1 MNLITNPHHGE
12 VADMMW
18 AKLSMLSNSVLTRIV
33 NYGTDNYSKGT
44 ARRLRQTNAFN
55 GFVVLLYGVFAAF
68 YASVDWQGPRPLV
81 IAIVATMPLFAIP
94 SLLQRVNDHAAMLS
108 IAVINGRGSCA
119 LGLHYR
125 DCIRRA
131 LFLVCSTCR
140 NRLLWC
146 PHHVRVAAFIT
157 FCILV
162 LFLVVE
168 FYFPPHG
175 SIAPASPTLLMGVRA
190 ACVSGVMALIFMAV
204 YFAIRMLENAEAA
217 LEREFD
223 RSEGL
228 LLNLM
233 PTSIAS
239 RLKSDPGEII
249 ADHFDEVTILFADIV
264 DFTPR
269 ASQSPPREL
278 VRYLNRVFS
287 EFDRLAEKYRLEK
300 IKTIGDAYMVAGGM
314 PDPQVGHAADVA
326 NMALEILDVTRKLSA
341 ELHEDLAVRV
351 GIHSGPAVA
360 GVIGTRKLFYDVW
373 GDTVNTASR
382 MESHGSAGKIQV
394 TEDTKRALGEAFQ
407 FERRGTVEVRG
418 KGEMELYYLT
428 GRRE

>member
-1 MNLITNPHHGE
+1 
-12 VADMMW
+12 MMW
-18 AKLSMLSNSVLTRIV
+18 ANLSTLSNSVLTGIV
-33 NYGTDNYSKGT
+33 NYGTDNYSRGT

-55 GFVVLLYGVFAAF
+55 GFIVILYGLFAAF
-68 YASVDWQGPRPLV
+68 YASLDWQALRPLV
-81 IAIVATMPLFAIP
+81 IAIVATMPLFVIP
-94 SLLQRVNDHAAMLS
+94 PLLHRVNDYAAMLS
-108 IAVINGRGSCA
+108 IAVINGAA
-119 LGLHYR
+119 L
-125 DCIRRA
+125 A
-131 LFLVCSTCR
+131 LLAYIVGTASGVHFFLFAAPAAIVFFG
-140 NRLLWC
+140 

-157 FCILV
+157 ACILI
-162 LFLVVE
+162 LFLLVE
-168 FYFPPHG
+168 FYFPPYG
-175 SIAPASPTLLMGVRA
+175 AIAPASPALLMGIRT
-190 ACVSGVMALIFMAV
+190 ACVSAVMALIFMAV

-228 LLNLM
+228 LINLM

-239 RLKSDPGEII
+239 RLKNNPSEII

-264 DFTPR
+264 GFTPR
-269 ASQSPPREL
+269 ASQSPPHEV

-287 EFDRLAEKYRLEK
+287 QFDRLAEKYRLEK

-341 ELHEDLAVRV
+341 ELGEYMAVRI
-351 GIHSGPAVA
+351 GIHTGPAVA

-394 TEDTKRALGEAFQ
+394 TEDTKRALGEGFQ

-418 KGEMELYYLT
+418 KGEMQLYYLT
-428 GRRE
+428 GRTG

>member
-1 MNLITNPHHGE
+1 
-12 VADMMW
+12 MMW
-18 AKLSMLSNSVLTRIV
+18 ANLSILSNSVLTGIV
-33 NYGTDNYSKGT
+33 NYGTERYSKGT

-55 GFVVLLYGVFAAF
+55 GFVVLLYGLFGAF
-68 YASVDWQGPRPLV
+68 YASVDWQTLRPLV
-81 IAIVATMPLFAIP
+81 IAIGATMPLFVIP
-94 SLLQRVNDHAAMLS
+94 PLLHRVNDYAAMLS
-108 IAVINGRGSCA
+108 IAVINGGA
-119 LGLHYR
+119 L
-125 DCIRRA
+125 A
-131 LFLVCSTCR
+131 LLAYIVGTSSGVHFFLFAAPAAIVFFGR
-140 NRLLWC
+140 
-146 PHHVRVAAFIT
+146 HHVRVAAFTT

-162 LFLVVE
+162 VFLLVE
-168 FYFPPHG
+168 FYLPPHG
-175 SIAPASPTLLMGVRA
+175 SIVPASPTLLMGIRA
-190 ACVSGVMALIFMAV
+190 ACVSGVMGLIFMAV
-204 YFAIRMLENAEAA
+204 YFAIRMLESPEAA

-239 RLKSDPGEII
+239 RLKNDPSEII

-287 EFDRLAEKYRLEK
+287 ELDELAEKYQLEK

-341 ELHEDLAVRV
+341 ELHEDLRVRV
-351 GIHSGPAVA
+351 GIHTGPAVA

-394 TEDTKRALGEAFQ
+394 TEIPSAHWAPLFYSKDEAPSKSEARARWSSITSRV
-407 FERRGTVEVRG
+407 ERGHVASQLVRCHP
-418 KGEMELYYLT
+418 
-428 GRRE
+428 

>member
-1 MNLITNPHHGE
+1 M
-12 VADMMW
+12 VW
-18 AKLSMLSNSVLTRIV
+18 AALSKVSNSVLTGIV

-55 GFVVLLYGVFAAF
+55 GFVVLLYAVFAAF
-68 YASVDWQGPRPLV
+68 YASVDWQTLRPLV
-81 IAIVATMPLFAIP
+81 IAIVATMPLFVIP
-94 SLLQRVNDHAAMLS
+94 PLLHRVNDYAAMLS
-108 IAVINGRGSCA
+108 IAVINGGA
-119 LGLHYR
+119 L
-125 DCIRRA
+125 A
-131 LFLVCSTCR
+131 LLAYIIGTSSGVHFFLFAAPAAIVFFG
-140 NRLLWC
+140 
-146 PHHVRVAAFIT
+146 PHHVRVAAFTT
-157 FCILV
+157 FCILI
-162 LFLVVE
+162 LFLLIE
-168 FYFPPHG
+168 FYLPPHG
-175 SIAPASPTLLMGVRA
+175 SIVPASPTLLMGIRA

-239 RLKSDPGEII
+239 RLKNDPSEII

-287 EFDRLAEKYRLEK
+287 EFDQLAEKYRLEK

-326 NMALEILDVTRKLSA
+326 NLALEILEVTRKLSA

-351 GIHSGPAVA
+351 GIHTGPAVA

-382 MESHGSAGKIQV
+382 MESHGSAGRIQV
-394 TEDTKRALGEAFQ
+394 TEDTKRALGEAFA

-418 KGEMELYYLT
+418 KGEMEL
-428 GRRE
+428 

>member
-1 MNLITNPHHGE
+1 
-12 VADMMW
+12 
-18 AKLSMLSNSVLTRIV
+18 
-33 NYGTDNYSKGT
+33 
-44 ARRLRQTNAFN
+44 
-55 GFVVLLYGVFAAF
+55 
-68 YASVDWQGPRPLV
+68 
-81 IAIVATMPLFAIP
+81 
-94 SLLQRVNDHAAMLS
+94 
-108 IAVINGRGSCA
+108 
-119 LGLHYR
+119 
-125 DCIRRA
+125 
-131 LFLVCSTCR
+131 
-140 NRLLWC
+140 
-146 PHHVRVAAFIT
+146 
-157 FCILV
+157 
-162 LFLVVE
+162 
-168 FYFPPHG
+168 
-175 SIAPASPTLLMGVRA
+175 MG
-190 ACVSGVMALIFMAV
+190 LIFMAV

-217 LEREFD
+217 LERELD

-239 RLKSDPGEII
+239 RLKNNPNEII

-269 ASQSPPREL
+269 ASQSPPHEV

-287 EFDRLAEKYRLEK
+287 QFDRLAEKYRLEK

-326 NMALEILDVTRKLSA
+326 NMALEILDVTRKLST
-341 ELHEDLAVRV
+341 ELSENIAVRI
-351 GIHSGPAVA
+351 GIHTGPAVA

-394 TEDTKRALGEAFQ
+394 TEDTKRALGEGFQ

-428 GRRE
+428 GRTG

>member
-1 MNLITNPHHGE
+1 
-12 VADMMW
+12 
-18 AKLSMLSNSVLTRIV
+18 
-33 NYGTDNYSKGT
+33 
-44 ARRLRQTNAFN
+44 
-55 GFVVLLYGVFAAF
+55 
-68 YASVDWQGPRPLV
+68 
-81 IAIVATMPLFAIP
+81 MPLFVLP
-94 SLLQRVNDHAAMLS
+94 PLLHRVNDYAAMLS
-108 IAVINGRGSCA
+108 IAVINGAA
-119 LGLHYR
+119 L
-125 DCIRRA
+125 A
-131 LFLVCSTCR
+131 LLAYIVGTAAGVHFFLFAAPAAIVFFG
-140 NRLLWC
+140 

-157 FCILV
+157 VCILI
-162 LFLVVE
+162 LFLLVE

-175 SIAPASPTLLMGVRA
+175 AIAPASPALLMGIRT
-190 ACVSGVMALIFMAV
+190 ACVSAVMALIFMAV

-239 RLKSDPGEII
+239 RLKNDPSEII

-264 DFTPR
+264 GFTPR
-269 ASQSPPREL
+269 ASQSPPHEV

-287 EFDRLAEKYRLEK
+287 QFDRLAEKYRLEK

-326 NMALEILDVTRKLSA
+326 NMALEILDVTRKLST
-341 ELHEDLAVRV
+341 ELQEDMAVRI
-351 GIHSGPAVA
+351 GIHTGPAVA

-394 TEDTKRALGEAFQ
+394 TEDTKRALGEGFQ

-428 GRRE
+428 GRTGRFADG

>member
-1 MNLITNPHHGE
+1 
-12 VADMMW
+12 MMW
-18 AKLSMLSNSVLTRIV
+18 ANLSMLSNSVLTGIV

-55 GFVVLLYGVFAAF
+55 GFVVLLYGLFAAF
-68 YASVDWQGPRPLV
+68 YASVDWQALRPLV
-81 IAIVATMPLFAIP
+81 IAIVATMPLFVIP
-94 SLLQRVNDHAAMLS
+94 PLLHRVNDYAAMLS
-108 IAVINGRGSCA
+108 IAVINGAA
-119 LGLHYR
+119 L
-125 DCIRRA
+125 A
-131 LFLVCSTCR
+131 LLAYIVGTASGVHFFLFAAPAAIVFFG
-140 NRLLWC
+140 

-157 FCILV
+157 VCILI
-162 LFLVVE
+162 LFLLVE

-175 SIAPASPTLLMGVRA
+175 SIAPASPALLMGIRA
-190 ACVSGVMALIFMAV
+190 ACVSAVMALIFMAV

-239 RLKSDPGEII
+239 RLKNDPSEII

-264 DFTPR
+264 GFTPR
-269 ASQSPPREL
+269 ASQSPPREV

-287 EFDRLAEKYRLEK
+287 QFDRLAEKYRLEK

-326 NMALEILDVTRKLSA
+326 NMALEILDVTRKLSSRIA
-341 ELHEDLAVRV
+341 RGSGCADRNSHRPGGGWRDRHSQAV
-351 GIHSGPAVA
+351 
-360 GVIGTRKLFYDVW
+360 L
-373 GDTVNTASR
+373 
-382 MESHGSAGKIQV
+382 
-394 TEDTKRALGEAFQ
+394 
-407 FERRGTVEVRG
+407 
-418 KGEMELYYLT
+418 
-428 GRRE
+428 